1 MKKIVVVFVVIVL
14 TNQLV
19 KAQTTVGFE
28 NLTLDPESFYNGSID
43 HSGTIG
49 STETFYFSDAL
60 ATFYVNYTLENGY
73 DYWSGFS
80 YSNQTDL
87 ETASYTNYSAYS
99 PTGGGADA
107 SSNFVIAYV
116 YGGTQMSFEAPV
128 NLTSMQVTNS
138 VWAYKFMTGEDGS
151 GHDYETDDYFKLSIR
166 GKYEDGTFS
175 DPIDFYLGDFTNGNT
190 TIIEDWTIVDLSSL
204 NDVVGLEFQLAALD
218 TWTPYYFCLDN
229 LIYENTIGVE
239 ETKNANFSVFPNP
252 TQSNFTIQHV
262 SNATITVADFT
273 GKRILRFSNYSEN
286 IPIDISHL
294 EAGVYFVLIEEN
306 AKKEITKLIKN

>member
-1 MKKIVVVFVVIVL
+1 MKKILVVFVIHAL
-14 TNQLV
+14 INQLAQ
-19 KAQTTVGFE
+19 AQTTVGLE

-60 ATFYVNYTLENGY
+60 ASFYVNYTLENGY

-116 YGGTQMSFEAPV
+116 YGGTQMSFEEPV

-151 GHDYETDDYFKLSIR
+151 GHDYEADDYFKLSIR
-166 GKYEDGTFS
+166 GKYEDETFS

-190 TIIEDWTIVDLSSL
+190 SIIGDWTTVDLSSL
-204 NDVVGLEFQLAALD
+204 DAVVGLEFQLAALD

-229 LIYENTIGVE
+229 LMYENTMSIKE
-239 ETKNANFSVFPNP
+239 AKSSSFSIFPNP
-252 TQSNFTIQHV
+252 TQTSFTIQHV
-262 SNATITVADFT
+262 SNATITLADFT
-273 GKRILRFSNYSEN
+273 GKRLLYFSNYSGN
-286 IPIDISHL
+286 NSIDISHL

-306 AKKEITKLIKN
+306 AKKEIKKLIKS